1 MDVFSVFSS
10 TCLNLVFS
18 IQQTLLRRMLQ
29 FWEIPRG
36 SKKGTPLIWSLFF
49 IQKFNTYVLTN
60 QNGQS
65 HSFFSL
71 FLLLFKYSC
80 LHFPA
85 TTFSCPTHPHLPP
98 STLLPFGFVHGSF
111 IHVPWQPFPF
121 FHPLSPTPTP
131 LWLMSVCSL
140 FQCLWL
146 YFAWLFVLLIRF
158 HL

>member
-36 SKKGTPLIWSLFF
+36 SKKGNPLIWSLFF

-85 TTFSCPTHPHLPP
+85 TTLPSPTHPYLPSSILP
-98 STLLPFGFVHGSF
+98 SCLC
-111 IHVPWQPFPF
+111 PWV
-121 FHPLSPTPTP
+121 LYT
-131 LWLMSVCSL
+131 CSL
-140 FQCLWL
+140 TTFPLLSSIIPHPHSPLINVSLFFISMSLVIFCLI
-146 YFAWLFVLLIRF
+146 VCIVD
-158 HL
+158 